1 MATLRD
7 IKRKIDAVK
16 KTQQITRAMNMVA
29 AAKLRTTQQKLD
41 QFVPYATQLTEIMNR
56 VAAGIEP
63 EGFPLLMAHEEVA
76 KVELISITADRGLC
90 GAFNTNLIAT
100 AGRFIEAKEQEGLE
114 VSLTLLGR
122 KGRDFYR
129 RRKRP
134 TRVFHEGMLNNP
146 NMGDATTI
154 GQEATEL
161 FLTHEVDEVYICYA
175 QFISMANQRPVV
187 KKLLPI
193 APVTMGEEGEEG
205 AEGAEDQE
213 LLEYIFEPSREGV
226 LNDLLPNYI
235 NLQILE
241 AFFQTAVSEH
251 AARMA
256 AMDNAV
262 SNCKE
267 MVRDLTLIY
276 NKARQAGIT
285 KELMDIVGGVE
296 ALKK

>member
-41 QFVPYATQLTEIMNR
+41 QFVPYANQLTEIMNR
-56 VAAGIEP
+56 VAAGVEP
-63 EGFPLLMAHEEVA
+63 EGFPLLMPHEEVA

-90 GAFNTNLIAT
+90 GAFNTNLIA
-100 AGRFIEAKEQEGLE
+100 AAKKFIAEKEQEGLE

-122 KGRDFYR
+122 KGRDYYR

-134 TRVFHEGMLNNP
+134 SRVFYEGMLNNP
-146 NMGDATTI
+146 NYGDASAL
-154 GQEATEL
+154 GQEAIDL
-161 FLTHEVDEVYICYA
+161 FLTHEVDEVYVCYA
-175 QFISMANQRPVV
+175 QFINMVTQRPVV
-187 KKLLPI
+187 KQLLPI
-193 APVTMGEEGEEG
+193 APETMGEEEE
-205 AEGAEDQE
+205 QE
-213 LLEYIFEPSREGV
+213 QLEYIFEPSREGV

-235 NLQILE
+235 HLQVLE

-251 AARMA
+251 AARMT

-262 SNCKE
+262 NNCKE
-267 MVRDLTLIY
+267 MVRDLTLVY

>member
-29 AAKLRTTQQKLD
+29 ASKLRTTQQQLD

-56 VAAGIEP
+56 VAAGVEP
-63 EGFPLLMAHEEVA
+63 EGFPLLMAHEEVV
-76 KVELISITADRGLC
+76 KVELISLTADRGLC
-90 GAFNTNLIAT
+90 GAFNTNLIA
-100 AGRFIEAKEQEGLE
+100 AADKFIQGKEQEGLE
-114 VSLTLLGR
+114 LSLTQLGR
-122 KGRDFYR
+122 KGRDYFR

-134 TRVFHEGMLNNP
+134 VRVFHEGMLNNP
-146 NMGDATTI
+146 NYADASAL
-154 GQEATEL
+154 GQEVIDL
-161 FLTHEVDEVYICYA
+161 FLSHEVDEVYVCYA
-175 QFISMANQRPVV
+175 EFINIVTQRPVI

-193 APVTMGEEGEEG
+193 APETMEEEGQE
-205 AEGAEDQE
+205 QE

-235 NLQILE
+235 KLQLLE

-262 SNCKE
+262 NNCKE
-267 MVRDLTLIY
+267 MVRDLTLVY
-276 NKARQAGIT
+276 NKARQAAIT
-285 KELMDIVGGVE
+285 AELMDIVGGVE

>member
-1 MATLRD
+1 
-7 IKRKIDAVK
+7 
-16 KTQQITRAMNMVA
+16 MNMVA

-41 QFVPYATQLTEIMNR
+41 QFVPYAKQLTEIMNR
-56 VAAGIEP
+56 VAAGIDP
-63 EGFPLLMAHEEVA
+63 EGFPLLMDHEEVV
-76 KVELISITADRGLC
+76 KVELISLTADRGLC
-90 GAFNTNLIAT
+90 GAFNTNLIT
-100 AGRFIEAKEQEGLE
+100 AAEKFLAEKEREGLE
-114 VSLTLLGR
+114 VSLTLIGR
-122 KGRDFYR
+122 KGREYFR

-134 TRVFHEGMLNNP
+134 TRAFHQGMLNNP
-146 NMGDATTI
+146 NMGDATAI
-154 GQEATEL
+154 GREATEL
-161 FLTHEVDEVYICYA
+161 FLTHEVDEVYVCYS
-175 QFISMANQRPVV
+175 QFINMATQRPVV

-193 APVTMGEEGEEG
+193 APATMEEEE
-205 AEGAEDQE
+205 QE

-226 LNDLLPNYI
+226 LDDLLPNYI
-235 NLQILE
+235 NLQVLE

-251 AARMA
+251 AARMT

-267 MVRDLTLIY
+267 MVRDLTLVY

>member
-29 AAKLRTTQQKLD
+29 ASKLRTTQQQLD
-41 QFVPYATQLTEIMNR
+41 QFIPYATQLTEIMNR
-56 VAAGIEP
+56 VAAGVEP
-63 EGFPLLMAHEEVA
+63 EGFPLLMAHEEVV
-76 KVELISITADRGLC
+76 KVELISLTADRGLC
-90 GAFNTNLIAT
+90 GAFNTNLIA
-100 AGRFIEAKEQEGLE
+100 AADKFIQEKEQEGLE
-114 VSLTLLGR
+114 LSLTQLGR
-122 KGRDFYR
+122 KGRDYFR

-134 TRVFHEGMLNNP
+134 VRVFHEGMLNNP
-146 NMGDATTI
+146 NYADASAL
-154 GQEATEL
+154 GQEVIDL
-161 FLTHEVDEVYICYA
+161 FLSHEVDEVYVCYA
-175 QFISMANQRPVV
+175 EFINIVTQRPVI

-193 APVTMGEEGEEG
+193 APETMEEEGQE
-205 AEGAEDQE
+205 QE

-235 NLQILE
+235 KLQLLE

-262 SNCKE
+262 NNCKE
-267 MVRDLTLIY
+267 MVRDLTLVY
-276 NKARQAGIT
+276 NKARQAAIT
-285 KELMDIVGGVE
+285 AELMDIVGGVE

>member
-29 AAKLRTTQQKLD
+29 ASKLRTTQQQLD

-56 VAAGIEP
+56 VAAGVEP
-63 EGFPLLMAHEEVA
+63 EGFPLLMAHEEVV
-76 KVELISITADRGLC
+76 KVELISLTADRGLC
-90 GAFNTNLIAT
+90 GAFNTNLIA
-100 AGRFIEAKEQEGLE
+100 AADKFIQGKEQEGLE
-114 VSLTLLGR
+114 LSLTQLGR
-122 KGRDFYR
+122 KGRDYFR

-134 TRVFHEGMLNNP
+134 LRVFHEGMLNNP
-146 NMGDATTI
+146 NYGDASAL
-154 GQEATEL
+154 GQEVIDL
-161 FLTHEVDEVYICYA
+161 FLTHEVDEVYVCYA
-175 QFISMANQRPVV
+175 EFINIVTQRPVI

-193 APVTMGEEGEEG
+193 APETMEDEE
-205 AEGAEDQE
+205 QE

-235 NLQILE
+235 NLQLLEIL
-241 AFFQTAVSEH
+241 FQTAVSEH

-262 SNCKE
+262 NNCKE
-267 MVRDLTLIY
+267 MVRDLTLVY
-276 NKARQAGIT
+276 NKARQAAIT
-285 KELMDIVGGVE
+285 AELMDIVGGVE

>member
-29 AAKLRTTQQKLD
+29 ASKLRTTQQQLD

-56 VAAGIEP
+56 VAAGVEP
-63 EGFPLLMAHEEVA
+63 EGFPLLMAHEEVV
-76 KVELISITADRGLC
+76 KVELISLTADRGLC
-90 GAFNTNLIAT
+90 GAFNTNLIA
-100 AGRFIEAKEQEGLE
+100 AADKFIQKKEQEGLE
-114 VSLTLLGR
+114 LSLTQLGR
-122 KGRDFYR
+122 KGRDYFR

-134 TRVFHEGMLNNP
+134 LRVFREGMLNKP
-146 NMGDATTI
+146 NYGDASAL
-154 GQEATEL
+154 GQEVIDL
-161 FLTHEVDEVYICYA
+161 FLSHEVDEVYVCYA
-175 QFISMANQRPVV
+175 EFINIVTQRPVI

-193 APVTMGEEGEEG
+193 APETMEEEEQ
-205 AEGAEDQE
+205 EQE
-213 LLEYIFEPSREGV
+213 LLEYIFEPSRAGV

-235 NLQILE
+235 NLQLLE

-262 SNCKE
+262 NNCKE
-267 MVRDLTLIY
+267 MVRDLTLVY
-276 NKARQAGIT
+276 NKARQAAIT
-285 KELMDIVGGVE
+285 AELMDIVGGVE

>member
-29 AAKLRTTQQKLD
+29 ASRLRTTQQKLD
-41 QFVPYATQLTEIMNR
+41 QFVPYANQLTEIMNR
-56 VAAGIEP
+56 VAAGVEP
-63 EGFPLLMAHEEVA
+63 EGFPLLMDHEEVV

-90 GAFNTNLIAT
+90 GAFNTNLIT
-100 AGRFIEAKEQEGLE
+100 AAEKFMAAKEQEGLE
-114 VSLTLLGR
+114 VSLSLIGR
-122 KGRDFYR
+122 KGRDYFR

-134 TRVFHEGMLNNP
+134 TRVFHEGLLNNP
-146 NMGDATTI
+146 NMGDATAI
-154 GQEATEL
+154 GQEAIDL
-161 FLTHEVDEVYICYA
+161 FLTHEVDEVHLCYA
-175 QFISMANQRPVV
+175 QFINMATQRPVV

-193 APVTMGEEGEEG
+193 APETVEEEE
-205 AEGAEDQE
+205 QE

-235 NLQILE
+235 HLQVLE

-251 AARMA
+251 AARMT

-262 SNCKE
+262 NNCKE

>member
-29 AAKLRTTQQKLD
+29 ASRLRTTQQKLD
-41 QFVPYATQLTEIMNR
+41 QFVPYAKQLTEIMNR
-56 VAAGIEP
+56 VAAGVEP
-63 EGFPLLMAHEEVA
+63 EGFPLLMPHEEVVR
-76 KVELISITADRGLC
+76 VELISITADRGLC
-90 GAFNTNLIAT
+90 GAFNTNLIQT
-100 AGRFIEAKEQEGLE
+100 AARFLQAKDQDKLE
-114 VSLTLLGR
+114 TSLTLLGR
-122 KGRDFYR
+122 KGRDYFR
-129 RRKRP
+129 RRKQP
-134 TRVFHEGMLNNP
+134 TRAFHEGMLNNP
-146 NMGDATTI
+146 RMEDAIAI
-154 GQEATEL
+154 GQEAIDL
-161 FLTHEVDEVYICYA
+161 FLSYEVDEVYLCYA
-175 QFISMANQRPVV
+175 EFINMVTQQPVV

-193 APVTMGEEGEEG
+193 APEAMGEEE
-205 AEGAEDQE
+205 QE
-213 LLEYIFEPSREGV
+213 ALEYIFEPSRAGV

-251 AARMA
+251 AARMT

-262 SNCKE
+262 NNCKE
-267 MVRDLTLIY
+267 MVRDLTLVY

-296 ALKK
+296 ALKS

>member
-29 AAKLRTTQQKLD
+29 ASKLRTTQQQLD

-56 VAAGIEP
+56 VAAGVEP
-63 EGFPLLMAHEEVA
+63 EGFPLLMAHEEVV
-76 KVELISITADRGLC
+76 KVELISLTADRGLC
-90 GAFNTNLIAT
+90 GAFNTNLIA
-100 AGRFIEAKEQEGLE
+100 AADKFIQEKEQEGLE
-114 VSLTLLGR
+114 LSLTQLGR
-122 KGRDFYR
+122 KGRDYFR

-134 TRVFHEGMLNNP
+134 VRVFHEGMLNNP
-146 NMGDATTI
+146 NYADASAL
-154 GQEATEL
+154 GQEVIDL
-161 FLTHEVDEVYICYA
+161 FLSHEVDEVYVCYA
-175 QFISMANQRPVV
+175 EFINIVTQRPVI

-193 APVTMGEEGEEG
+193 APETMEEEGQE
-205 AEGAEDQE
+205 QE

-235 NLQILE
+235 KLQLLE
-241 AFFQTAVSEH
+241 VFFQTAVSEH

-262 SNCKE
+262 NNCKE
-267 MVRDLTLIY
+267 MVRDLTLVY
-276 NKARQAGIT
+276 NKARQAAIT
-285 KELMDIVGGVE
+285 AELMDIVGGVE

>member
-29 AAKLRTTQQKLD
+29 AAKLRTTQQQLD

-56 VAAGIEP
+56 VAAGVEP
-63 EGFPLLMAHEEVA
+63 QGFPLLMAHEEVV

-100 AGRFIEAKEQEGLE
+100 ADKFIQEKEQEGLE
-114 VSLTLLGR
+114 VSLTQLGR
-122 KGRDFYR
+122 KGRDYFR

-134 TRVFHEGMLNNP
+134 LRIFHEGMLNNP
-146 NMGDATTI
+146 NYGDASSL
-154 GQEATEL
+154 GQEVIDL
-161 FLTHEVDEVYICYA
+161 FLTHEVDEVYVCYSE
-175 QFISMANQRPVV
+175 FINMVTQRPVV

-193 APVTMGEEGEEG
+193 TPETMEEEE
-205 AEGAEDQE
+205 QE

-235 NLQILE
+235 KLQLLE
-241 AFFQTAVSEH
+241 CFFQTAVSEH
-251 AARMA
+251 AARMT

-262 SNCKE
+262 NNCKE
-267 MVRDLTLIY
+267 MVRDLTLVY
-276 NKARQAGIT
+276 NKARQAAIT
-285 KELMDIVGGVE
+285 AELMDIVGGVE

>member
-29 AAKLRTTQQKLD
+29 ASKLRTTQQQLD

-56 VAAGIEP
+56 VAAGVEP
-63 EGFPLLMAHEEVA
+63 EGFPLLMAHEEVV
-76 KVELISITADRGLC
+76 KVELISLTADRGLC
-90 GAFNTNLIAT
+90 GAFNTNLIA
-100 AGRFIEAKEQEGLE
+100 AADKFIQEKEQEGLE
-114 VSLTLLGR
+114 LSLTQLGR
-122 KGRDFYR
+122 KGRDYFR

-134 TRVFHEGMLNNP
+134 VRVFHEGMLNNP
-146 NMGDATTI
+146 NYADASAL
-154 GQEATEL
+154 GQEAIDL
-161 FLTHEVDEVYICYA
+161 FLTHEVDEVYVCYA
-175 QFISMANQRPVV
+175 EFINIVTQRPVI

-193 APVTMGEEGEEG
+193 APETMEEEGQE
-205 AEGAEDQE
+205 QE

-235 NLQILE
+235 KLQLLE

-262 SNCKE
+262 NNCKE
-267 MVRDLTLIY
+267 MVRDLTLVY
-276 NKARQAGIT
+276 NKARQAAIT
-285 KELMDIVGGVE
+285 AELMDIVGGVE

>member
-29 AAKLRTTQQKLD
+29 AAKLRTTQQQLD
-41 QFVPYATQLTEIMNR
+41 QFIPYATQLTEIMNR
-56 VAAGIEP
+56 VAAGVEP
-63 EGFPLLMAHEEVA
+63 EGFPLLMAHEEVV
-76 KVELISITADRGLC
+76 KVELISLTADRGLC

-100 AGRFIEAKEQEGLE
+100 ADKFIQEKEQEGLE
-114 VSLTLLGR
+114 VSLTQLGR
-122 KGRDFYR
+122 KGRDYFR
-129 RRKRP
+129 RRKRDV
-134 TRVFHEGMLNNP
+134 RVFHEGMLNNP
-146 NMGDATTI
+146 NYGDASAL
-154 GQEATEL
+154 GQEVIDL
-161 FLTHEVDEVYICYA
+161 FLTHEVDEVYVCYSE
-175 QFISMANQRPVV
+175 FINMVTQRPVV

-193 APVTMGEEGEEG
+193 APETVEEEE
-205 AEGAEDQE
+205 QE

-235 NLQILE
+235 NLQLLE
-241 AFFQTAVSEH
+241 FFFQTAVSEH
-251 AARMA
+251 AARMT

-262 SNCKE
+262 NNCKE

-276 NKARQAGIT
+276 NKARQAAIT
-285 KELMDIVGGVE
+285 AELMDIVGGVE

>member
-41 QFVPYATQLTEIMNR
+41 QFVPYANQLTEIMNR
-56 VAAGIEP
+56 VAAGVEP
-63 EGFPLLMAHEEVA
+63 EGFPLLMPHEEVV

-90 GAFNTNLIAT
+90 GAFNTNLLAAAGKFIA
-100 AGRFIEAKEQEGLE
+100 EKEEEGLE

-122 KGRDFYR
+122 KGRDYYR
-129 RRKRP
+129 RRKRAS
-134 TRVFHEGMLNNP
+134 RVFYEGMLNNP
-146 NMGDATTI
+146 NYGDASAL
-154 GQEATEL
+154 GQEAIDL
-161 FLTHEVDEVYICYA
+161 FLTHEVDEVYVCYS
-175 QFISMANQRPVV
+175 QFINMVTQRPVV
-187 KKLLPI
+187 KQLLPI
-193 APVTMGEEGEEG
+193 APETMEEEE
-205 AEGAEDQE
+205 EQE

-235 NLQILE
+235 NLQVLE

-251 AARMA
+251 AARMT

-262 SNCKE
+262 NNCKE
-267 MVRDLTLIY
+267 MVRDLTLVY

>member
-7 IKRKIDAVK
+7 IKRKIEAVK
-16 KTQQITRAMNMVA
+16 KTQQIPRAMNMVA
-29 AAKLRTTQQKLD
+29 AAKLRTTQQQLD
-41 QFVPYATQLTEIMNR
+41 QFVPYANQLTEIMNR
-56 VAAGIEP
+56 VAVGVEP
-63 EGFPLLMAHEEVA
+63 EGFPLLMPHEEVV

-90 GAFNTNLIAT
+90 GAFNTNLIHAT
-100 AGRFIEAKEQEGLE
+100 QGFIAAKEQEGLE
-114 VSLTLLGR
+114 VSLTQLGR
-122 KGRDFYR
+122 KGRDYFR
-129 RRKRP
+129 RRKVSP
-134 TRVFHEGMLNNP
+134 RVFHEGMLNKP
-146 NMGDATTI
+146 NMDDARAL
-154 GQEATEL
+154 GQEVIDL
-161 FLTHEVDEVYICYA
+161 FLSHEVDEVYLCYA
-175 QFISMANQRPVV
+175 QFINMVTQRPVV

-193 APVTMGEEGEEG
+193 APETTGEEE
-205 AEGAEDQE
+205 QE
-213 LLEYIFEPSREGV
+213 LLEYIFEPSQEGV

-235 NLQILE
+235 HLQLLE

-251 AARMA
+251 AARMT

-262 SNCKE
+262 NNCKE

>member
-29 AAKLRTTQQKLD
+29 ASKLRTTQQQLD

-56 VAAGIEP
+56 VAAGVEP
-63 EGFPLLMAHEEVA
+63 EGFPLLMAHEEVV
-76 KVELISITADRGLC
+76 KVELISLTADRGLC
-90 GAFNTNLIAT
+90 GAFNTNLIA
-100 AGRFIEAKEQEGLE
+100 AADKFIQEKEQEGLE
-114 VSLTLLGR
+114 LSLTQLGR
-122 KGRDFYR
+122 KGRDYFR

-134 TRVFHEGMLNNP
+134 VRVFHEGMLNNP
-146 NMGDATTI
+146 NYADASAL
-154 GQEATEL
+154 GQEVIDL
-161 FLTHEVDEVYICYA
+161 FLSHEVDEVYVCYA
-175 QFISMANQRPVV
+175 EFINIVTQRPVI

-193 APVTMGEEGEEG
+193 APETMEEEGQE
-205 AEGAEDQE
+205 QE

-235 NLQILE
+235 KLQLLE
-241 AFFQTAVSEH
+241 FFFQTAVSEN

-262 SNCKE
+262 NNCKE
-267 MVRDLTLIY
+267 MVRDLTLVY
-276 NKARQAGIT
+276 NKARQAAIT
-285 KELMDIVGGVE
+285 AELMDIVGGLE

>member
-56 VAAGIEP
+56 VAAGVEP
-63 EGFPLLMAHEEVA
+63 GGFPLLMAHEEVV
-76 KVELISITADRGLC
+76 KVELISLTADRGLC
-90 GAFNTNLIAT
+90 GAFNTNLIA
-100 AGRFIEAKEQEGLE
+100 AADKFIQGKEQEGLE
-114 VSLTLLGR
+114 VSVTQLGR
-122 KGRDFYR
+122 KGRDFFR

-134 TRVFHEGMLNNP
+134 LRTFHEGMLNNP
-146 NMGDATTI
+146 NYVDASAL
-154 GQEATEL
+154 GQEVIDL
-161 FLTHEVDEVYICYA
+161 FLTHEVDEVYVCYSE
-175 QFISMANQRPVV
+175 FVNMVTQRPVV

-193 APVTMGEEGEEG
+193 APETMEEEG
-205 AEGAEDQE
+205 QE
-213 LLEYIFEPSREGV
+213 QEQLEYIFEPSREGV

-235 NLQILE
+235 KLQLLE

-251 AARMA
+251 AARMT

-262 SNCKE
+262 KNCKE

-276 NKARQAGIT
+276 NKARQAAIT
-285 KELMDIVGGVE
+285 AELMDIVGGVE

>member
-29 AAKLRTTQQKLD
+29 ASKLRTTQQKLD
-41 QFVPYATQLTEIMNR
+41 QFVPYAKQLREIMNR
-56 VAAGIEP
+56 VAAGVEP
-63 EGFPLLMAHEEVA
+63 EGFPLLIEHEEVV

-90 GAFNTNLIAT
+90 GAFNTNLISAT
-100 AGRFIEAKEQEGLE
+100 EKFIAPKEREGLE

-122 KGRDFYR
+122 KGRDYFR

-146 NMGDATTI
+146 NMGDATAI
-154 GQEATEL
+154 GQEAIEL
-161 FLTHEVDEVYICYA
+161 FLTHEVDEVHICYA
-175 QFISMANQRPVV
+175 EFINMATQRPAV

-193 APVTMGEEGEEG
+193 APVTMEEEE
-205 AEGAEDQE
+205 QE

-235 NLQILE
+235 YLQILE

-251 AARMA
+251 AARMT

-267 MVRDLTLIY
+267 MVRDLTLVY

>member
-29 AAKLRTTQQKLD
+29 ASKLRTTQQQLD

-56 VAAGIEP
+56 VAAGVEP
-63 EGFPLLMAHEEVA
+63 EGFPLLMAHEEVV
-76 KVELISITADRGLC
+76 KVELISLTADRGLC
-90 GAFNTNLIAT
+90 GAFNTNLIA
-100 AGRFIEAKEQEGLE
+100 AADKFIQGKEQEGLE
-114 VSLTLLGR
+114 VSVTQLGR
-122 KGRDFYR
+122 KGRDFFR

-134 TRVFHEGMLNNP
+134 LRTFHEGMLNNP
-146 NMGDATTI
+146 NYGDASAL
-154 GQEATEL
+154 GQEVIDL
-161 FLTHEVDEVYICYA
+161 FLSHEVDEVYVCYA
-175 QFISMANQRPVV
+175 EFINIVTQRPMI

-193 APVTMGEEGEEG
+193 APETMEEEGQE
-205 AEGAEDQE
+205 QE

-235 NLQILE
+235 NLQLLE
-241 AFFQTAVSEH
+241 VFFQTAVSEH

-262 SNCKE
+262 NNCKE

-276 NKARQAGIT
+276 NKARQAAIT
-285 KELMDIVGGVE
+285 AELMDIVGGVE

>member
-29 AAKLRTTQQKLD
+29 ASKLRTTQQQLD

-56 VAAGIEP
+56 VAAGVEP
-63 EGFPLLMAHEEVA
+63 EGFPLLMAHEEVV
-76 KVELISITADRGLC
+76 KVELISLTADRGLC
-90 GAFNTNLIAT
+90 GAFNTNLIA
-100 AGRFIEAKEQEGLE
+100 AADKFIQEKEQEGLE
-114 VSLTLLGR
+114 LSLTQLGR
-122 KGRDFYR
+122 KGRDYFR

-134 TRVFHEGMLNNP
+134 LRVFHEGMLNNP
-146 NMGDATTI
+146 NYGDASAL
-154 GQEATEL
+154 GQEVIDL
-161 FLTHEVDEVYICYA
+161 FLTHEVDEVYVCYA
-175 QFISMANQRPVV
+175 EFINIVTQRPVV

-193 APVTMGEEGEEG
+193 APETMEDEEQE
-205 AEGAEDQE
+205 QE

-235 NLQILE
+235 NLQLLEIL
-241 AFFQTAVSEH
+241 FQTAVSEH

-262 SNCKE
+262 NNCKE
-267 MVRDLTLIY
+267 MVRDLTLVY
-276 NKARQAGIT
+276 NKARQAAIT
-285 KELMDIVGGVE
+285 AELMDIVGGVE

>member
-29 AAKLRTTQQKLD
+29 ASKLRTTQQQLD

-56 VAAGIEP
+56 VAAGVEP
-63 EGFPLLMAHEEVA
+63 EGFPLLMAHEEVV
-76 KVELISITADRGLC
+76 KVELISLTADRGLC
-90 GAFNTNLIAT
+90 GAFNTNLIA
-100 AGRFIEAKEQEGLE
+100 AADKFIQEKEQEGLE
-114 VSLTLLGR
+114 LSLTQLGR
-122 KGRDFYR
+122 KGRDYFR

-134 TRVFHEGMLNNP
+134 LRVFHEGMLNKP
-146 NMGDATTI
+146 NYADASAL
-154 GQEATEL
+154 GQEVNDL
-161 FLTHEVDEVYICYA
+161 FLSHEVDEVYVCYA
-175 QFISMANQRPVV
+175 EFINIVTQRPVI

-193 APVTMGEEGEEG
+193 APETMEEEGQE
-205 AEGAEDQE
+205 QE
-213 LLEYIFEPSREGV
+213 LSEYIFEPSREGV

-235 NLQILE
+235 NLQLLE

-262 SNCKE
+262 NNCKE
-267 MVRDLTLIY
+267 MVRDLTLVY
-276 NKARQAGIT
+276 NKARQAAIT
-285 KELMDIVGGVE
+285 AELMDIVGGVE

>member
-29 AAKLRTTQQKLD
+29 ASKLRTTQQQLD

-56 VAAGIEP
+56 VAAGVEP
-63 EGFPLLMAHEEVA
+63 EGFPLLMAHEEVV
-76 KVELISITADRGLC
+76 KVELISLAADRGLC
-90 GAFNTNLIAT
+90 GAFNTNLIA
-100 AGRFIEAKEQEGLE
+100 AADKFIQEKEQEGLE
-114 VSLTLLGR
+114 LSLTQLGR
-122 KGRDFYR
+122 KGRDYFR

-134 TRVFHEGMLNNP
+134 LRVFHEGMLNNP
-146 NMGDATTI
+146 NYGDASAL
-154 GQEATEL
+154 GQEVIDL
-161 FLTHEVDEVYICYA
+161 FLTHEVDEVYVCYA
-175 QFISMANQRPVV
+175 EFINIVTQRPVI

-193 APVTMGEEGEEG
+193 APETMEDEEQE
-205 AEGAEDQE
+205 QE

-235 NLQILE
+235 NLQLLEIL
-241 AFFQTAVSEH
+241 FQTAVSEH

-262 SNCKE
+262 NNCKE
-267 MVRDLTLIY
+267 MVRDLTLVY
-276 NKARQAGIT
+276 NKARQAAIT
-285 KELMDIVGGVE
+285 AELMDIVGGVE

>member
-41 QFVPYATQLTEIMNR
+41 QFVPYAKQLTEIMNR
-56 VAAGIEP
+56 VAAGVET
-63 EGFPLLMAHEEVA
+63 EGFPLLMPHEEVV
-76 KVELISITADRGLC
+76 KVELISLTADRGLC
-90 GAFNTNLIAT
+90 GAFNTNLIST
-100 AGRFIEAKEQEGLE
+100 AYKFIQEKEQEGLE
-114 VSLTLLGR
+114 VSVTQLGR
-122 KGRDFYR
+122 KGRDYFR

-134 TRVFHEGMLNNP
+134 LRAFHEGMLNNP
-146 NMGDATTI
+146 NYGDASTL
-154 GQEATEL
+154 GQEVIDL
-161 FLTHEVDEVYICYA
+161 FLTHEADEVYLCYSE
-175 QFISMANQRPVV
+175 FINMVTQRPAV

-193 APVTMGEEGEEG
+193 APETVEEEE
-205 AEGAEDQE
+205 QE

-235 NLQILE
+235 KLQLLE
-241 AFFQTAVSEH
+241 SFFQTAVSEH
-251 AARMA
+251 AARMT

-262 SNCKE
+262 NNCKE
-267 MVRDLTLIY
+267 MVRDLTLVY
-276 NKARQAGIT
+276 NKARQAAIT
-285 KELMDIVGGVE
+285 AELMDIVGGVE

>member
-29 AAKLRTTQQKLD
+29 AAKLRTTQQQLD

-56 VAAGIEP
+56 VAAGVEP
-63 EGFPLLMAHEEVA
+63 EGFPLLMAHEEVV
-76 KVELISITADRGLC
+76 KVELISLTADRGLC
-90 GAFNTNLIAT
+90 GAFNTNLIA
-100 AGRFIEAKEQEGLE
+100 AADKFIQGKEQEGLE
-114 VSLTLLGR
+114 LSLTQLGR
-122 KGRDFYR
+122 KGRDYFR

-134 TRVFHEGMLNNP
+134 VRVFHEGMLNNP
-146 NMGDATTI
+146 NYGDASAL
-154 GQEATEL
+154 GQEVIDL
-161 FLTHEVDEVYICYA
+161 FLSHEVDEVYVCYA
-175 QFISMANQRPVV
+175 EFINIVTQRPVI

-193 APVTMGEEGEEG
+193 APETMEDEE
-205 AEGAEDQE
+205 QE

-235 NLQILE
+235 KLQLLE
-241 AFFQTAVSEH
+241 YFFQTAVSEH

-262 SNCKE
+262 NNCKE
-267 MVRDLTLIY
+267 MVRDLTLVY
-276 NKARQAGIT
+276 NKARQAAIT
-285 KELMDIVGGVE
+285 AELMDIVGGVE

>member
-56 VAAGIEP
+56 VAAGVEP
-63 EGFPLLMAHEEVA
+63 EGFPLLLAHEEVV
-76 KVELISITADRGLC
+76 KVELISLTADRGLC
-90 GAFNTNLIAT
+90 GAFNTNLIA
-100 AGRFIEAKEQEGLE
+100 AADKFIQGKEQEGLE
-114 VSLTLLGR
+114 VSVTQLGR
-122 KGRDFYR
+122 KGRDFFR

-134 TRVFHEGMLNNP
+134 LRTFHEGMLNDP
-146 NMGDATTI
+146 NYVDASAL
-154 GQEATEL
+154 GQEVIDL
-161 FLTHEVDEVYICYA
+161 FLTHEVDEVYVCYSE
-175 QFISMANQRPVV
+175 FINMVTQRPVV

-193 APVTMGEEGEEG
+193 APETMEEEG
-205 AEGAEDQE
+205 QE
-213 LLEYIFEPSREGV
+213 QEQLEYIFEPSREGV

-235 NLQILE
+235 KLQLLE

-251 AARMA
+251 AARMT

-262 SNCKE
+262 KNCKE

-276 NKARQAGIT
+276 NKARQAAIT
-285 KELMDIVGGVE
+285 AELMDIVGGVE

>member
-56 VAAGIEP
+56 VAAGVEP
-63 EGFPLLMAHEEVA
+63 EGFPLLMAHEEVV
-76 KVELISITADRGLC
+76 KVELISLTADRGLC

-100 AGRFIEAKEQEGLE
+100 ADKFIQGKEQEGLE
-114 VSLTLLGR
+114 ASVTQLGR
-122 KGRDFYR
+122 KGRDYFR

-134 TRVFHEGMLNNP
+134 LRTFHEGMLNNP
-146 NMGDATTI
+146 NYGDASAL
-154 GQEATEL
+154 GQEVIDL
-161 FLTHEVDEVYICYA
+161 FLTHEVDEVYVCYSE
-175 QFISMANQRPVV
+175 FINMVTQRPVV

-193 APVTMGEEGEEG
+193 APETMEEEG
-205 AEGAEDQE
+205 QE
-213 LLEYIFEPSREGV
+213 QEQLEYIFEPSREGV

-235 NLQILE
+235 KLQLLE

-251 AARMA
+251 AARMT

-262 SNCKE
+262 KNCKE

-276 NKARQAGIT
+276 NKARQAAIT
-285 KELMDIVGGVE
+285 AELMDIVGGVE